1 MIDMR
6 DYPPAAKAV
15 WIGFALLG
23 AATILWSVGAART
36 LPQDLLLQCA
46 IGTLCAAVASF
57 FPIKQPGTTDA
68 FSASDLFLFLIL
80 CIAGPA
86 AAVAAT
92 AIESFAAAFRA
103 SKRWTSRLGTP
114 AFCALAMAL
123 AGLTLENTRAWLK
136 TAGLDESEAVLGALL
151 VAACVYFFVHSF
163 VIDTV
168 FRLKARKPID
178 LADWFKGSY
187 WHAAMLCVAAA
198 LAGLL
203 YLTVE
208 RLGIAALLVGAPLVL
223 LVSSSLHYYFGTVEA
238 RVLQLKTSEGYLKQL
253 AASEE
258 KFHKAFDKAAIG
270 LALIDEDLNLV
281 QANEAFAAI
290 TGEFTKGGTVRSV
303 KQYLSVDSWRT
314 FNEEYARW
322 RQDPAKPFTQEL
334 HIACA
339 QPRECWVHATVSV
352 FETDPQGKRSLI
364 LQINDVTARRQ
375 SEGKLQFLAFHDPLT
390 GLKNRPYLL
399 EALQNAIALSSR
411 DDHFQYAVVMLDFNR
426 FKMINDSLGH
436 AAGDELLVKVAD
448 RLRQNVREHDVVAR
462 FGGDEFAILLQRFGQ
477 DGDALEL
484 TQRLAQSIAEPLT
497 IAGLET
503 SVSASF
509 GITFGRFGYTRSGD
523 ALRDADLAMYEAKRA
538 GTGQTVVFS
547 GAMHEKVS
555 RTLRIETDLRLALRH
570 NQFALALQPIWNFQR
585 NERVGFEALVRWK
598 HPIDGWQHP
607 GEFISVAEE
616 TGLID
621 GIGQWV
627 ARETI
632 QTLKAMT
639 MRAALGS
646 KLPMAAI
653 NVSPR
658 QLAGGMFSSW
668 LINQVEAAEISPA
681 QLVIELTEQALA
693 DAKNYILEE
702 LRSLRAAGFSVA
714 LDDFGTGYSSLSH
727 LQNVPANIIKLDRV
741 FTQRLT
747 QQTRDRDIAAAI
759 VALAH
764 SLGMSVCAEGVETA
778 EQFEAVRALGCES
791 AQGYYVGYPEQQQ
804 ELGRSAGNTSKA
816 EFLSTA
822 TVPAPTLLQ

>member
-15 WIGFALLG
+15 WIVFAL
-23 AATILWSVGAART
+23 VGAAVIVWSAAGLRM
-36 LPQDLLLQCA
+36 LSQDLLLQCA
-46 IGTLCAAVASF
+46 VGTLCAVIASF

-80 CIAGPA
+80 AIAGPA
-86 AAVAAT
+86 AAVVAT
-92 AIESFAAAFRA
+92 AIESFAGAMRI

-123 AGLTLENTRAWLK
+123 AGLALAHARTWLGDTGPGTAEATLGGLLIA
-136 TAGLDESEAVLGALL
+136 AG
-151 VAACVYFFVHSF
+151 VYFFVHSF
-163 VIDTV
+163 LIDAV
-168 FRLKARKPID
+168 FRLKARKPVD
-178 LADWFKGSY
+178 LADWFKNSY
-187 WHAAMLCVAAA
+187 WHGVMLCVAAV

-203 YLTVE
+203 YLSVE

-223 LVSSSLHYYFGTVEA
+223 LLSSSLHYYFGTVEA
-238 RVLQLKTSEGYLKQL
+238 GVLRLKTSEEHLKQL

-270 LALIDEDLNLV
+270 LALVDEDLNVV
-281 QANEAFAAI
+281 QVNEAFATI
-290 TGEFTKGGTVRSV
+290 TGELTGRAVARSV
-303 KQYLSVDSWRT
+303 KQYLSVDSWRK
-314 FNEEYARW
+314 FNEEYAYW
-322 RQDPAKPFTQEL
+322 RADPVKPFTQEL
-334 HIACA
+334 RIECA

-352 FETDPQGKRSLI
+352 FETDTQGKRSLI

-390 GLKNRPYLL
+390 GLKNRPFLL
-399 EALQNAIALSSR
+399 EALQNAIALASR

-448 RLRQNVREHDVVAR
+448 RLHKNVREHDVVAR

-477 DGDALEL
+477 DSDALEL
-484 TQRLAQSIAEPLT
+484 TQRLAHSIAEPLT
-497 IAGLET
+497 IAGMET
-503 SVSASF
+503 SVTASF
-509 GITFGRFGYTRSGD
+509 GITFGRFGYTRSDD

-555 RTLRIETDLRLALRH
+555 RSLRVENDLRLALRH
-570 NQFALALQPIWNFQR
+570 NQFALALQPIWNFKR

-598 HPIDGWQHP
+598 HPIEGWQLP
-607 GEFISVAEE
+607 GEFIPIAEE

-632 QTLKAMT
+632 QTLAAMT
-639 MRAALGS
+639 QRTALGG
-646 KLPMAAI
+646 KLPVAAI

-658 QLAGGMFSSW
+658 QLAGGMFAAW
-668 LINQVEAAEISPA
+668 LINQVDAAGISPA

-693 DAKNYILEE
+693 DAKSYILEE
-702 LRSLRAAGFSVA
+702 LRSLRTAGFSVA

-764 SLGMSVCAEGVETA
+764 SLGMTVCAEGVETA
-778 EQFEAVRALGCES
+778 EQFDAVRALGCES
-791 AQGYYVGYPEQQQ
+791 AQGFYIGQPE
-804 ELGRSAGNTSKA
+804 LNPSAA
-816 EFLSTA
+816 LSTA
-822 TVPAPTLLQ
+822 LAKPDLPVNVAAVPAPSLLQ